1 MKNIILCSDG
11 TGNSGGICNS
21 NVYRLFES
29 LDLDATEV
37 MEVTRVETEG
47 KKRKRR
53 GSKSRISPGR
63 SRITTMVS
71 ARRRIS

>member
-37 MEVTRVETEG
+37 MEVMRVETEG
-47 KKRKRR
+47 KKEKDVGASRGFHRAGRVLRR
-53 GSKSRISPGR
+53 WCRHAGE
-63 SRITTMVS
+63 
-71 ARRRIS
+71 